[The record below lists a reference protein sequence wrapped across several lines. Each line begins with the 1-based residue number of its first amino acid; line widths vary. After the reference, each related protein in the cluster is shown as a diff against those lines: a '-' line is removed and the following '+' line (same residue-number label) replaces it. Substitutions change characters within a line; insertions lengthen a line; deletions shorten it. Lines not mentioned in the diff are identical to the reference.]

1 MLHPSYFVYLYRRKS
16 NSVAFRCESLKKT
29 IRKHGD
35 ATRTIVLARSSGG
48 RVASLIAD
56 ELGLKQIVCLG
67 YPFKH
72 PEQGDDPARYTHLA
86 KLQTPMLIMQGIH
99 DEYGGIEIQTRYEL
113 SNNITLLFLNTDHN
127 FTMDDGM
134 EQEIVQ
140 HIERV
145 VGVTKQSEC

>member
-1 MLHPSYFVYLYRRKS
+1 M
-16 NSVAFRCESLKKT
+16 
-29 IRKHGD
+29 
-35 ATRTIVLARSSGG
+35 
-48 RVASLIAD
+48 ASLIAD

-99 DEYGGIEIQTRYEL
+99 DEYGGIEIKTRYEL
-113 SNNITLLFLNTDHN
+113 SHNITLLFLNTDHN